1 MTRNA
6 APLASQAPVLIL
18 GARSDMARAA
28 ARAFAALGHPIQL
41 AARDTASLADD
52 AADLTHRYNVSVTTH
67 AFDVLESERFAAF
80 IEALPALPEVALIAV
95 GLMGEQAENAA
106 DANRATLVMRSN
118 YEGPALILAE
128 LANRMEVRGSGTLIG
143 ISSVAGLR
151 GRATN
156 YVYGSAKAGFT
167 AFLSGLRNRLA
178 KKGVHVLTVLPGFVN
193 TAMTSG
199 MDLPEKLTAEPEEV
213 GQAIVK
219 AVKSGRNVI
228 YVRPI
233 WQVIMTIIRAIP
245 EPIFK
250 KLNL

>member
-1 MTRNA
+1 
-6 APLASQAPVLIL
+6 
-18 GARSDMARAA
+18 
-28 ARAFAALGHPIQL
+28 
-41 AARDTASLADD
+41 
-52 AADLTHRYNVSVTTH
+52 
-67 AFDVLESERFAAF
+67 
-80 IEALPALPEVALIAV
+80 
-95 GLMGEQAENAA
+95 MGEQAENAA

-118 YEGPALILAE
+118 YEGPPALILAE

-199 MDLPEKLTAEPEEV
+199 DGSARETHRRAGRSRPSDCESRQIWPECDLCAPDLAGDYDDYP
-213 GQAIVK
+213 
-219 AVKSGRNVI
+219 RD
-228 YVRPI
+228 P
-233 WQVIMTIIRAIP
+233 RADLQ
-245 EPIFK
+245 K